1 MRQPGLLERRRGR
14 PPGRLH
20 LLHGQKDPLLQ
31 RQPRGVQRPHQLQ
44 RGVTQTPHRLGEA
57 REVQGA
63 AAGRLDAALRL
74 PGPLPPLLVA
84 EDDAEALPHPPVRAR
99 RHGGAAQGGRGLAVV
114 GGAQAVLQGGV
125 AGAPHQVAL
134 LHPRAVDRSFR
145 EAQLDLLHAPGDGLA
160 LLRHLSEAPPL
171 GVEKLEDGAALLVL
185 LGQPAI
191 EYHPVPALEGGRHV
205 HDHPALARH
214 AHHLAHERAPVP
226 GRPPPHELLV
236 LHSVHEAHREAAVL
250 RVLPPRENELQ
261 LPSLLWA
268 EKPRPAPYTRRL
280 LPGELLP
287 RGVHGAPVDL
297 GGERDVLGALEAPL
311 DLEAAHARTHQ
322 LGHPFHRHEI
332 LRAQEVL
339 DVPEVPQRAVHQE
352 AVRHAARLRA
362 LPPVGAAPAPGL

>member
-191 EYHPVPALEGGRHV
+191 EYHPVIEQCTIFGSAHGLAGGGGRRRGL
-205 HDHPALARH
+205 DEQGLRGTLPTHPSPRLRGAATSTTTPPWRVTHTTSPTSVPLCLGARPRTSSWCCTPSMKPIVRPRCS
-214 AHHLAHERAPVP
+214 ASCPRAKTSSSSRRSS
-226 GRPPPHELLV
+226 G
-236 LHSVHEAHREAAVL
+236 L
-250 RVLPPRENELQ
+250 R
-261 LPSLLWA
+261 S
-268 EKPRPAPYTRRL
+268 PAPPLTL
-280 LPGELLP
+280 
-287 RGVHGAPVDL
+287 AAFSPVSSS
-297 GGERDVLGALEAPL
+297 
-311 DLEAAHARTHQ
+311 
-322 LGHPFHRHEI
+322 
-332 LRAQEVL
+332 
-339 DVPEVPQRAVHQE
+339 
-352 AVRHAARLRA
+352 HAASTARR
-362 LPPVGAAPAPGL
+362 